1 IDVESGE
8 LRRNGAIVRLQPQP
22 LKVLAL
28 LAEHSGDVISRQQIE
43 QEIWGDDTHVDFEVG
58 LNYCIKQIRS
68 ALDDDA
74 ETPQYVQTLPRLGYR
89 FIPAVERHERARSRA
104 SSRSMLAVLPFGN
117 LTGQPEQEYFADG
130 MTDELIAQL
139 GRLRPKH
146 LGVIALTS
154 AKQYKDTAK

>member
-1 IDVESGE
+1 MHKPRSMALRFGAFEIDVESGE

-74 ETPQYVQTLPRLGYR
+74 ETPQYVQTLP
-89 FIPAVERHERARSRA
+89 
-104 SSRSMLAVLPFGN
+104 
-117 LTGQPEQEYFADG
+117 
-130 MTDELIAQL
+130 
-139 GRLRPKH
+139 
-146 LGVIALTS
+146 
-154 AKQYKDTAK
+154 